1 MTMAITVHT
10 VNAFVDD
17 PAGSAIGGNPA
28 GVVLAADE
36 LGAHQRQA
44 LAARLGLSET
54 VFVGASANASRR
66 LEFFTPTQQIAHCG
80 HATIAA
86 FWLMQ
91 HLGQIHDGLHSKE
104 TIDGNRAILIE
115 GTRIAMEQRAPIY
128 KDLSADASLQQVLAA
143 LQLKASDL
151 IDGPPPAVVHTGNAF
166 LVAGVRSRECLAA
179 IQPQLELI
187 RHLSDAHDLIGFYV
201 YCLEPDMPGR
211 HAAARMFAPRYGIN
225 EEAATGMAAGPLA
238 CWLHDRLGMTPAHF
252 LVEQGR
258 LMPHP
263 SPSLIDVSLEM
274 DSSGIERL
282 WAGGTA
288 RLSRSQTFSLEA

>member
-1 MTMAITVHT
+1 MDITVHT

-17 PAGSAIGGNPA
+17 QAGSAIGGNPA
-28 GVVLAADE
+28 GVVLAADG
-36 LGAHQRQA
+36 LGADQRQA

-54 VFVGASANASRR
+54 VFVGSSATASRR

-86 FWLMQ
+86 YWLMQ
-91 HLGQIHDGLHSKE
+91 HLGQLPDGVHSKE

-115 GTRIAMEQRAPIY
+115 GTRVAMEQRAPTY
-128 KDLSADASLQQVLAA
+128 TELAAGTQLQQVLDA
-143 LQLKASDL
+143 LQLQADDL
-151 IDGPPPAVVHTGNAF
+151 IAGPPPAVVHTGNAF
-166 LVAGVRSRECLAA
+166 LMVGVRSRERLAA
-179 IQPQLELI
+179 IQPQLERI
-187 RHLSDAHDLIGFYV
+187 HRLSDAHDLIGLYV
-201 YCLEPDMPGR
+201 FCLQPDMPGR

-238 CWLHDRLGMTPAHF
+238 CWLHDQLGMAQSRF
-252 LVEQGR
+252 VLEQGR

-263 SPSLIDVSLEM
+263 SPSLINVSL
-274 DSSGIERL
+274 DIGSSGIERL

-288 RLSRSQTFSLEA
+288 RLTQTQQLSLDS

>member
-1 MTMAITVHT
+1 MGITVHT

-17 PAGSAIGGNPA
+17 QAGSTLGGNPA
-28 GVVLAADE
+28 GVVLAADG
-36 LGAHQRQA
+36 LGADQRQA

-54 VFVGASANASRR
+54 VFVGASATASRR

-86 FWLMQ
+86 YWLMQ
-91 HLGQIHDGLHSKE
+91 HLGQLPDGVHSKE

-115 GTRIAMEQRAPIY
+115 GTRVAMEQRAPTY
-128 KDLSADASLQQVLAA
+128 TELAAGTQLQQLLDA
-143 LQLKASDL
+143 LQLQADDL
-151 IDGPPPAVVHTGNAF
+151 IAGPPPAVVHTGNAF
-166 LVAGVRSRECLAA
+166 LVVGVRSRECLAA
-179 IQPQLELI
+179 IQPQLERI
-187 RHLSDAHDLIGFYV
+187 HRLSDAHDLIGLYV
-201 YCLEPDMPGR
+201 FCLQPDGPGR

-238 CWLHDRLGMTPAHF
+238 CWLHDRLGMAQTRF
-252 LVEQGR
+252 VLEQGR

-263 SPSLIDVSLEM
+263 SPSLIHVSL
-274 DSSGIERL
+274 DIGSSGIERL

-288 RLSRSQTFSLEA
+288 RLTQTQQLSLES

>member
-1 MTMAITVHT
+1 MGITVHT

-17 PAGSAIGGNPA
+17 QAGSTLGGNPA
-28 GVVLAADE
+28 GVVLAADG
-36 LGAHQRQA
+36 LGADQRQA

-54 VFVGASANASRR
+54 VFVGASATASRR

-86 FWLMQ
+86 YWLMQ
-91 HLGQIHDGLHSKE
+91 HLGQLPDGVHSKE

-115 GTRIAMEQRAPIY
+115 GTRVAMEQRAPTY
-128 KDLSADASLQQVLAA
+128 TELAAGTQLQQLLDA
-143 LQLKASDL
+143 LQLQADDL
-151 IDGPPPAVVHTGNAF
+151 IAGPPPAVVHTGNAF
-166 LVAGVRSRECLAA
+166 LVVGVRSRECLAA
-179 IQPQLELI
+179 IQPQLERI
-187 RHLSDAHDLIGFYV
+187 HRLSDAHDLIGLYV
-201 YCLEPDMPGR
+201 FCLQPDMPGR

-238 CWLHDRLGMTPAHF
+238 CWLHDRLGMDQTRF
-252 LVEQGR
+252 VLEQGR

-263 SPSLIDVSLEM
+263 SPSLIHVSL
-274 DSSGIERL
+274 DIGSSGIERL

-288 RLSRSQTFSLEA
+288 RLTQTQQLSLDS

>member
-1 MTMAITVHT
+1 MGITVHT

-17 PAGSAIGGNPA
+17 QAGSTLGGNPA
-28 GVVLAADE
+28 GVVLAADG
-36 LGAHQRQA
+36 LGADQRQA

-54 VFVGASANASRR
+54 VFVGASATASRR

-91 HLGQIHDGLHSKE
+91 HLGQLPGGVHSKE
-104 TIDGNRAILIE
+104 TVDGNRAILIE
-115 GTRIAMEQRAPIY
+115 GTRVAMEQRAPTY
-128 KDLSADASLQQVLAA
+128 TELAAGTQLQQLLDA
-143 LQLKASDL
+143 LQLQADDL
-151 IDGPPPAVVHTGNAF
+151 IAGPPPAVVHTGNAF
-166 LVAGVRSRECLAA
+166 LVVGVRSRECLAA
-179 IQPQLELI
+179 IQPRLERI
-187 RHLSDAHDLIGFYV
+187 HHLSDAHDLIGLYV
-201 YCLEPDMPGR
+201 FCLQPDMPGR

-238 CWLHDRLGMTPAHF
+238 CWLHDRLGMAQSRF
-252 LVEQGR
+252 VLEQGR

-263 SPSLIDVSLEM
+263 SPSLINVSL
-274 DSSGIERL
+274 DIGSSGIERL

-288 RLSRSQTFSLEA
+288 RLTQTQQLSLDS

>member
-1 MTMAITVHT
+1 MGITVHT

-17 PAGSAIGGNPA
+17 QAGSTLGGNPA
-28 GVVLAADE
+28 GVVLAADG
-36 LGAHQRQA
+36 LGADQRQA

-54 VFVGASANASRR
+54 VFVGASATASRR

-86 FWLMQ
+86 YWLMQ
-91 HLGQIHDGLHSKE
+91 HLGQLPDGVHSKE

-115 GTRIAMEQRAPIY
+115 GTRVAMEQRAPTY
-128 KDLSADASLQQVLAA
+128 TELAAGTQLQQLLDA
-143 LQLKASDL
+143 LQLQADDL
-151 IDGPPPAVVHTGNAF
+151 IAGPPPAVVHTGNAF
-166 LVAGVRSRECLAA
+166 LVVGVRSRECLAA
-179 IQPQLELI
+179 IQPQLERI
-187 RHLSDAHDLIGFYV
+187 HRLSDAHDLIGLYV
-201 YCLEPDMPGR
+201 FCLQPDMPGR

-238 CWLHDRLGMTPAHF
+238 CWLHDRLGMDQTRF
-252 LVEQGR
+252 VLEQGR

-263 SPSLIDVSLEM
+263 SPSLIHVSL
-274 DSSGIERL
+274 DIGSSGIERL

-288 RLSRSQTFSLEA
+288 RLTQTQQLSLES

>member
-1 MTMAITVHT
+1 MDITVHT

-17 PAGSAIGGNPA
+17 QAGSTVGGNPA
-28 GVVLAADE
+28 GVVLGADE

-66 LEFFTPTQQIAHCG
+66 LAFFTPTQQIAHCG

-91 HLGQIHDGLHSKE
+91 HLGQLRDGVHSKE

-115 GTRIAMEQRAPIY
+115 GTRIAMEQSAPAY
-128 KDLSADASLQQVLAA
+128 TELAGENLQQVLDA
-143 LQLKASDL
+143 LQLKAGDL
-151 IDGPPPAVVHTGNAF
+151 IAGPPPAVVHTGNAF
-166 LVAGVRSRECLAA
+166 LVVGVRSRECLAA
-179 IQPQLELI
+179 IQPRLEQI
-187 RHLSDAHDLIGFYV
+187 ERLSHTLDLIGFYV
-201 YCLEPDMPGR
+201 FCLQPDIPGR

-238 CWLHDRLGMTPAHF
+238 CWLHDRLGMAQSHF
-252 LVEQGR
+252 VLEQGR
-258 LMPHP
+258 LMPDP
-263 SPSLIDVSLEM
+263 SPSLIDVSL
-274 DSSGIERL
+274 DIGASGIERL

-288 RLSRSQTFSLEA
+288 RLTQTQQLSLDT

>member
-1 MTMAITVHT
+1 MGITVHT

-17 PAGSAIGGNPA
+17 QAGSTLGGNPA
-28 GVVLAADE
+28 GVVLAADG
-36 LGAHQRQA
+36 LGADQRQA

-54 VFVGASANASRR
+54 VFVGASATASRR

-86 FWLMQ
+86 YWLMQ
-91 HLGQIHDGLHSKE
+91 HLGQLPDGVRSKE

-115 GTRIAMEQRAPIY
+115 GTRVAMEQRAPTY
-128 KDLSADASLQQVLAA
+128 TELAAGTQLQQLLDA
-143 LQLKASDL
+143 LQLQADDL
-151 IDGPPPAVVHTGNAF
+151 IAGPPPAVVHTGNAF
-166 LVAGVRSRECLAA
+166 LVVGVRSRECLAA
-179 IQPQLELI
+179 IQPQLERI
-187 RHLSDAHDLIGFYV
+187 HRLSDAHDLIGLYV
-201 YCLEPDMPGR
+201 FCLQPDMPGR

-238 CWLHDRLGMTPAHF
+238 CWLHDRLGMDQTRF
-252 LVEQGR
+252 VLEQGR

-263 SPSLIDVSLEM
+263 SPSLIHVSL
-274 DSSGIERL
+274 DIGSSGIERL

-288 RLSRSQTFSLEA
+288 RLTQTQQLSLES

>member
-1 MTMAITVHT
+1 MDITVHT

-17 PAGSAIGGNPA
+17 QTGFAIGGNPA
-28 GVVLAADE
+28 GVVLDADD
-36 LGAHQRQA
+36 LTAHQRQA

-54 VFVGASANASRR
+54 VFVGSSASASRR

-91 HLGQIHDGLHSKE
+91 HLGQLRDGMHSKE

-115 GTRIAMEQRAPIY
+115 GTRIAMEQSAPTY
-128 KDLSADASLQQVLAA
+128 TELASGDHLQQVLDA
-143 LQLKASDL
+143 LQLKADDL
-151 IDGPPPAVVHTGNAF
+151 MEGPPPAVVHTGNAF
-166 LVAGVRSRECLAA
+166 LVVGVRSRECLAA
-179 IQPQLELI
+179 IQPQLDQIE
-187 RHLSDAHDLIGFYV
+187 RLSHTHDLIGFYAF
-201 YCLEPDMPGR
+201 CLQTDIPGR

-238 CWLHDRLGMTPAHF
+238 CWLHDRLGVERSHF
-252 LVEQGR
+252 VLEQGR
-258 LMPHP
+258 LMPGP
-263 SPSLIDVSLEM
+263 SPSLIDVSL
-274 DSSGIERL
+274 DIGASGIERL

-288 RLSRSQTFSLEA
+288 RLTHTQQLSLSS